1 MPRIKT
7 YKNSKL
13 ASTFSFLG
21 YIVIAGG
28 IYAIANDEPLGGVI
42 ALVIGIALK
51 FLASFIS
58 KKKHEKDA
66 KFNQSLNS

>member
-13 ASTFSFLG
+13 ASAFSILG

-28 IYAIANDEPLGGVI
+28 IYAIFNDEPLGGAI
-42 ALVIGIALK
+42 ALAIGFVPK
-51 FLASFIS
+51 FLAHFIS
-58 KKKHEKDA
+58 KRKHEKDA
-66 KFNQSLNS
+66 KFDQWLNS

>member
-13 ASTFSFLG
+13 ASAFSILG

-28 IYAIANDEPLGGVI
+28 FYAIFNDEPLGGVI
-42 ALVIGIALK
+42 ALVIGIVLK

-58 KKKHEKDA
+58 KKKHQNDA
-66 KFNQSLNS
+66 KFNQQLNS